1 MKILF
6 LTPWYPDEALP
17 NHGIFIKDQAL
28 ALTKVTSRTSA
39 TFDGQHEVHVISA
52 KVNYQSFGFFSFTTT
67 TEQHGNLTETRLVI
81 KRSLPL
87 FNQLNFF
94 WCLLKV
100 SGKIAYTFQPDII
113 HSNIGFPGAYWGWR
127 LSKMTGRPW
136 VLSEHTL
143 LHNNFRSLFH
153 KWLTIRFLPR
163 AHAVVTVSQHSAAI
177 IKNLT
182 GYTSQVIPNII
193 RFDLF
198 STIHPAPALPVQIGF
213 LGSHFFEKKGLNV
226 LLKALSHIQQDYV
239 LHIGGNEPDLKH
251 YQELAIQYGM
261 DQKCRWHGA
270 VLRDQVPVFFSRLHF
285 FVSASRFE
293 SFGMAI
299 AEAMACGLPV
309 VSTDSGGPSD
319 FVTDTNGVL
328 VPVNDPDALKAA
340 LGQMMDNWQQ
350 YDREQIRKSVI
361 ERFDQVTIGKKLE
374 SLYSAI
380 LKRN

>member
-6 LTPWYPDEALP
+6 LTPWYPDAALP

-28 ALTKVTSRTSA
+28 ALSKVNSKTSDTI
-39 TFDGQHEVHVISA
+39 DGQHEVHVISA

-81 KRSLPL
+81 KRSLPI

-100 SGKIAYTFQPDII
+100 SGKIASSFKPDLI

-127 LSKMTGRPW
+127 LSKKTDRPW

-153 KWLTIRFLPR
+153 KWMTVRFLQK
-163 AHAVVTVSQHSAAI
+163 ANAVITVSRHSAAI
-177 IKNLT
+177 IKNIT
-182 GYTSQVIPNII
+182 GYQAQVIPNII

-213 LGSHFFEKKGLNV
+213 LGSHFFKKKGLDV
-226 LLKALSHIQQDYV
+226 LLKALSTIQQDYM
-239 LHIGGNEPDLKH
+239 LHIGGNDPDLKT
-251 YQELAIQYGM
+251 YQELTVHYGI
-261 DQKCRWHGA
+261 DQKCVWHGA
-270 VLRDQVPVFFSRLHF
+270 VAREQVPLFFSRLHF

-309 VSTDSGGPSD
+309 VSTESGGPTD
-319 FVTDTNGVL
+319 FVTDSNGVL
-328 VPVNDPDALKAA
+328 IPVNDPDALKSA
-340 LGQMMDNWQQ
+340 LERMMDRWSQ
-350 YDREQIRKSVI
+350 YDRELIRKSVI
-361 ERFDQVTIGKKLE
+361 TRFNQETIARELE
-374 SLYSAI
+374 AI
-380 LKRN
+380 YARVLQEK